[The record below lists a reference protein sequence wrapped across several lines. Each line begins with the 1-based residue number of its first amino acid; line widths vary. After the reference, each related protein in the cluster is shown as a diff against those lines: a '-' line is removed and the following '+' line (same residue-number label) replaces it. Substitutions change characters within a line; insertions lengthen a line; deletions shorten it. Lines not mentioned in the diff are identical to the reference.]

1 MYHKNRQNNFL
12 INFNKLFSS
21 ETWAAEIDRMLKM
34 ALAPPGDCKKKTRGK
49 ALQTKFIV
57 N

>member
-1 MYHKNRQNNFL
+1 
-12 INFNKLFSS
+12 
-21 ETWAAEIDRMLKM
+21 MLKM

-57 N
+57 NWIEVSKGSEATFAGRW

>member
-1 MYHKNRQNNFL
+1 MYHKKRQNIFL

-34 ALAPPGDCKKKTRGK
+34 ALAPPGDCKKRQEVKLYK
-49 ALQTKFIV
+49 
-57 N
+57 